1 MSVTYTERGEGSAL
15 ADFIAEHAQVLS
27 IAFFF
32 LLCVI
37 FFSVM
42 TDVFLTPRNLLNVLR
57 QAAPILIVA
66 VAMTFVIITAGI
78 DLSVGS
84 QVALVNAA
92 AAIILS
98 MGIPWPIV
106 VIAMLV
112 FGASIGFAQGWFVA
126 YQGIPAF
133 IVTLAGLSIL
143 RGAALYMTQ
152 GFSIPISDVPGFFAL
167 GRGTLMGIPI
177 PAIIALSIAAL
188 GWLILSRNL
197 YGRRVIAVGSNP
209 EAARRVGM
217 PAKGMITSVYILTGV
232 ASAIAG
238 LLIAARLGSGSSNA
252 AVGFE
257 LQVIAAVVLGGT
269 SLFGGRGSI
278 LGTVLG
284 TLTIAVIGNG
294 LILMHISPFFTQ
306 IVTGAI
312 ILIAIWLNTR
322 IFTASFSFKSKV
334 KNERETGN
342 GASSPPSRPGVPVQS
357 HNDQ

>member
-1 MSVTYTERGEGSAL
+1 MSTTYTERGQGSPV
-15 ADFIAEHAQVLS
+15 ADFLSEHAQVLS

-32 LLCVI
+32 LVCVV
-37 FFSVM
+37 FFSLA
-42 TDVFLTPRNLLNVLR
+42 TDVFLTVGNLLNILR

-84 QVALVNAA
+84 QVALINAS

-98 MGIPWPIV
+98 FGVPWPLV
-106 VIAMLV
+106 VVAMLLL
-112 FGASIGFAQGWFVA
+112 GALVGLGQGWFIA

-143 RGAALYMTQ
+143 RGIALYMTQ
-152 GFSIPISDVPGFFAL
+152 GYSIPIRDVPGFFIL
-167 GRGTLMGIPI
+167 GRGTILGIPV
-177 PAIIALSIAAL
+177 PAIIALAIAACAA
-188 GWLILSRNL
+188 IVISKQM
-197 YGRRVIAVGSNP
+197 YGRQVVAVGSNP

-217 PAKGMITSVYILTGV
+217 PSKWIIASVYMLSGV
-232 ASAIAG
+232 ACAVAG

-269 SLFGGRGSI
+269 SLFGGRGTI
-278 LGTVLG
+278 LGTLLG

-322 IFTASFSFKSKV
+322 IFTANFSFSRRK
-334 KNERETGN
+334 
-342 GASSPPSRPGVPVQS
+342 Q
-357 HNDQ
+357 

>member
-1 MSVTYTERGEGSAL
+1 MSQTYTERGQGSAL
-15 ADFIAEHAQVLS
+15 ADFLTGHAQVLS

-32 LLCVI
+32 IACVA
-37 FFSVM
+37 FFSIA
-42 TDVFLTPRNLLNVLR
+42 TDVFLSVGNILNILR

-84 QVALVNAA
+84 QVAIINAT
-92 AAIILS
+92 AAIVLS
-98 MGIPWPIV
+98 FGVPWPLV
-106 VIAMLV
+106 VLGMLV
-112 FGASIGFAQGWFVA
+112 FGALIGLAQGWFIA

-143 RGAALYMTQ
+143 RGFALYMTK
-152 GFSIPISDVPGFFAL
+152 GYSIPINDVPGFFAL
-167 GRGTLMGIPI
+167 GRGTILGLPV
-177 PAIIALSIAAL
+177 PAVIGLVIAGIAA
-188 GWLILSRNL
+188 IVVSRQM
-197 YGRRVIAVGSNP
+197 YGRQVVAVGSNP

-217 PAKGMITSVYILTGV
+217 PSKWIIASVYMLSGI
-232 ASAIAG
+232 ACAIAG

-278 LGTVLG
+278 LGTLLG

-312 ILIAIWLNTR
+312 ILVAIWLNTR
-322 IFTASFSFKSKV
+322 IFTANFKFSRKS
-334 KNERETGN
+334 
-342 GASSPPSRPGVPVQS
+342 
-357 HNDQ
+357 

>member
-1 MSVTYTERGEGSAL
+1 MSTSYTERGQGSSI
-15 ADFIAEHAQVLS
+15 ADFLTTHAQVLS
-27 IAFFF
+27 ISFFF
-32 LLCVI
+32 TVCVV
-37 FFSVM
+37 FFSVA
-42 TDVFLTPRNLLNVLR
+42 TDVFLTVGNLLNILR

-84 QVALVNAA
+84 QVALVNAT
-92 AAIILS
+92 AAIVLS
-98 MGIPWPIV
+98 YGLPWPV
-106 VIAMLV
+106 VVLGMLV
-112 FGASIGFAQGWFVA
+112 FGAAIGLAQGWFIA

-143 RGAALYMTQ
+143 RGFALYMTQ
-152 GFSIPISDVPGFFAL
+152 GYSIPIKDVPGFFAL
-167 GRGTLMGIPI
+167 GRGTIFGLPV
-177 PAIIALSIAAL
+177 PAVIALLIAAL
-188 GWLILSRNL
+188 AAVVISRQM
-197 YGRRVIAVGSNP
+197 YGRQVVAVGSNP

-217 PAKGMITSVYILTGV
+217 PSKWVIASVYMLSGI
-232 ASAIAG
+232 ACAIAA

-278 LGTVLG
+278 LGTLLG

-322 IFTASFSFKSKV
+322 IFTANFKFSRK
-334 KNERETGN
+334 T
-342 GASSPPSRPGVPVQS
+342 
-357 HNDQ
+357 

>member
-1 MSVTYTERGEGSAL
+1 MSAIYSERGEGSAV
-15 ADFIAEHAQVLS
+15 ADFLTEHAQILS
-27 IAFFF
+27 ISFFF
-32 LLCVI
+32 AVCII
-37 FFSVM
+37 FFSM
-42 TDVFLTPRNLLNVLR
+42 ATDVFLSIGNLLNILR

-84 QVALVNAA
+84 QVALINAS

-98 MGIPWPIV
+98 LGVPWPV
-106 VIAMLV
+106 VVLAMLLL
-112 FGASIGFAQGWFVA
+112 GALVGLAQGWFIA

-143 RGAALYMTQ
+143 RGFALYMTQ
-152 GFSIPISDVPGFFAL
+152 GFSIPINGVLGFFAL
-167 GRGTLMGIPI
+167 GRGTFLGFPV
-177 PAIIALSIAAL
+177 PAIIALIFTAAASIV
-188 GWLILSRNL
+188 ISRQI
-197 YGRRVIAVGSNP
+197 YGRQVVAVGSNP

-217 PAKGMITSVYILTGV
+217 SSNWIIASVYMLSGI
-232 ASAIAG
+232 SCAIAG
-238 LLIAARLGSGSSNA
+238 LLLAARLGSVSSNA

-278 LGTVLG
+278 LGTLLG

-322 IFTASFSFKSKV
+322 IFTANFTFSRKK
-334 KNERETGN
+334 
-342 GASSPPSRPGVPVQS
+342 
-357 HNDQ
+357 

>member
-1 MSVTYTERGEGSAL
+1 MSAIYSERGEGSAV
-15 ADFIAEHAQVLS
+15 ADFLAEHAQILS
-27 IAFFF
+27 ISFFF
-32 LLCVI
+32 AVCII
-37 FFSVM
+37 FFSM
-42 TDVFLTPRNLLNVLR
+42 ATDVFLSIGNLLNILR

-84 QVALVNAA
+84 QVALINAS

-98 MGIPWPIV
+98 LGVPWPV
-106 VIAMLV
+106 VVLAMLLL
-112 FGASIGFAQGWFVA
+112 GALVGLAQGWFIA

-143 RGAALYMTQ
+143 RGFALYMTQ
-152 GFSIPISDVPGFFAL
+152 GFSIPINGVLGFFAL
-167 GRGTLMGIPI
+167 GRGTFLGFPV
-177 PAIIALSIAAL
+177 PAIIALIFTAAASIV
-188 GWLILSRNL
+188 ISRQI
-197 YGRRVIAVGSNP
+197 YGRQVVAVGSNP

-217 PAKGMITSVYILTGV
+217 SSNWIIASVYMLSGI
-232 ASAIAG
+232 SCAIAG
-238 LLIAARLGSGSSNA
+238 LLLAARLGSGSSNA

-257 LQVIAAVVLGGT
+257 LQVIAAVVLGGA

-278 LGTVLG
+278 LGTLLG

-322 IFTASFSFKSKV
+322 IFTANFTFSRKK
-334 KNERETGN
+334 
-342 GASSPPSRPGVPVQS
+342 
-357 HNDQ
+357 